1 MLSRMHTMLF
11 VMVFVAFGWAGLALG
26 QQKPEEL
33 AQQSSEAWLT
43 LIDRGQFA
51 DSYQEAAQYF
61 KNAVTKDQWQNSLTA
76 VRKPLARSSQ
86 ENSRNTTYTR
96 TLPGAPDGDYV
107 VIQYESSFKHKAS
120 AVETVIEDPG
130 QRREMAGVRLLYQVS
145 GILITHTVSFCAFDA
160 SHNLKRP
167 GFRFE
172 DASWRVR
179 PGRQS
184 TAMSLLSQSLSSCRG

>member
-1 MLSRMHTMLF
+1 MHTMLF
-11 VMVFVAFGWAGLALG
+11 VTVFVAFGWAGLALE

-76 VRKPLARSSQ
+76 VRKPLGKVL
-86 ENSRNTTYTR
+86 SRKLKNTTYTR

-107 VIQYESSFKHKAS
+107 VIQYESRFEHKSIRGRNGNAD
-120 AVETVIEDPG
+120 AG

-145 GILITHTVSFCAFDA
+145 DILITHAASFCASGA
-160 SHNLKRP
+160 CHNL
-167 GFRFE
+167 
-172 DASWRVR
+172 
-179 PGRQS
+179 
-184 TAMSLLSQSLSSCRG
+184 T

>member
-1 MLSRMHTMLF
+1 MPDDGGRLLRSMRVGADASRPARISSLKGTEPMLSRMHTMLF
-11 VMVFVAFGWAGLALG
+11 VTVFVAFGWAGLALG

-76 VRKPLARSSQ
+76 VRKPLGKVL
-86 ENSRNTTYTR
+86 SRKLKNTTYTR

-107 VIQYESSFKHKAS
+107 VIQYESSFEHKAS
-120 AVETVIEDPG
+120 AVETVTPMLDNDG
-130 QRREMAGVRLLYQVS
+130 KWRVS
-145 GILITHTVSFCAFDA
+145 GYFI
-160 SHNLKRP
+160 K
-167 GFRFE
+167 
-172 DASWRVR
+172 
-179 PGRQS
+179 
-184 TAMSLLSQSLSSCRG
+184 

>member
-61 KNAVTKDQWQNSLTA
+61 KNAVTKDQWQTPDCRTQTTRQGPQELDLHQDA
-76 VRKPLARSSQ
+76 AR
-86 ENSRNTTYTR
+86 R
-96 TLPGAPDGDYV
+96 A
-107 VIQYESSFKHKAS
+107 
-120 AVETVIEDPG
+120 
-130 QRREMAGVRLLYQVS
+130 
-145 GILITHTVSFCAFDA
+145 
-160 SHNLKRP
+160 
-167 GFRFE
+167 
-172 DASWRVR
+172 
-179 PGRQS
+179 
-184 TAMSLLSQSLSSCRG
+184 